1 LGGGVIGNQFDPSTG
16 SGIFSVTYTVDAGS
30 GCAASSTQTI
40 QVEVCTGIIGKDKIN
55 SINLFPN
62 PAISDFTIQSGQ
74 VMETI
79 LMYDCTGK
87 LVQQI
92 ELNALQTTLDVS
104 DFAKGIYHL
113 NVLMK
118 DQTRRNLKIVK
129 E

>member
-1 LGGGVIGNQFDPSTG
+1 
-16 SGIFSVTYTVDAGS
+16 
-30 GCAASSTQTI
+30 
-40 QVEVCTGIIGKDKIN
+40 
-55 SINLFPN
+55 
-62 PAISDFTIQSGQ
+62 
-74 VMETI
+74 METI

-104 DFAKGIYHL
+104 DFAEGIYHL